1 MFTFT
6 LDTLF
11 FFIIITSLTGL
22 LGRKIVFRRLSAMSA
37 TVGFAISLASLPLLY
52 NQVLA
57 SGGIVTITSEL
68 LFMRPIAACL
78 EIDMLS
84 IFMAAIFLLIGL
96 LTAIYSTKYMERDT
110 GHAEYYTLLLLM
122 VAGMIG
128 VAFAGDFFTFFLCIN
143 QDMTSCSCCH
153 DFLHLIKIFFSKT

>member
-52 NQVLA
+52 NQILA

-84 IFMAAIFLLIGL
+84 IFMAAIFLFIGL
-96 LTAIYSTKYMERDT
+96 MTCVYSIRFMEHDT
-110 GHAEYYTLLLLM
+110 GLVEYYTLLLIA
-122 VAGMIG
+122 VAGMVG
-128 VAFAGDFFTFFLCIN
+128 VSFAGD
-143 QDMTSCSCCH
+143 
-153 DFLHLIKIFFSKT
+153 